1 MSSLYFPLFKS
12 GDFDL
17 LPSQLNFYLRA
28 LRNAEIRTEFY
39 WGHKGASFTEQLEQY
54 GLPLATSYGWKR
66 PENFPKGLEYNYW
79 LEYQWDTQLE
89 FALMMLDLE
98 RYNGE
103 DISKY
108 IPFIESGLTFFY
120 EHYQYQANMRSRST
134 FDGEGKLILYPG
146 SGAETYKMAYNSTS
160 TIAALRSI
168 LTRLLE
174 LPDSYLS
181 EEKRRHWKEV
191 LSRIPPIAFREKEGH
206 IS

>member
-1 MSSLYFPLFKS
+1 MFKS

-66 PENFPKGLEYNYW
+66 PDNFPKGLEYNYW

-120 EHYQYQANMRSRST
+120 EHYRYQANLRSRST
-134 FDGEGKLILYPG
+134 YDGEGDLILFPG

-160 TIAALRSI
+160 TIAALQTI

-181 EEKRRHWKEV
+181 EEKH
-191 LSRIPPIAFREKEGH
+191 L
-206 IS
+206 